1 MGFEEL
7 AAATLVVAL
16 GSVVQAISGVGA
28 GFLIVPLLAWIDVGL
43 IPGPVVLGSMSLSGV
58 MGYRER
64 RHIEFAHMP
73 LIFLGLIPGAV
84 AGGYLLSRV
93 SFDRLGMMFG
103 TVMLIAIAIT
113 ASGFR
118 IPLTRG
124 SAGLA
129 GAVAGVM
136 GTSSGIGAPVL
147 ALLYQDQ
154 SGPRVRATLAVLYV
168 GASFLIIISLFV
180 FGKFGIIEVVS
191 GLLLMPGYLLGYALS
206 RRLTARID
214 TGGTRAAV
222 LLVSA
227 VAALSLIL
235 RSLPGI

>member
-1 MGFEEL
+1 MGFEEF
-7 AAATLVVAL
+7 AAATLVVAV

-28 GFLIVPLLAWIDVGL
+28 GFLIVPLLAWIDVSL
-43 IPGPVVLGSMSLSGV
+43 IPGPVVLGSMSLSGT

-64 RHIEFAHMP
+64 RHIDFAHMP
-73 LIFLGLIPGAV
+73 MVFLGMIPGAV
-84 AGGYLLSRV
+84 AGAYLLSRV
-93 SFDRLGMMFG
+93 SFDELGMMFG
-103 TVMLIAIAIT
+103 AVMLIAIIIT

-118 IPLTRG
+118 FPLTGG
-124 SAGLA
+124 SACLA

-154 SGPRVRATLAVLYV
+154 SGPRVRATLAVLYA
-168 GASFLIIISLFV
+168 GASFLIIIMLFG
-180 FGKFGIIEVVS
+180 FGKFGIVEAVS
-191 GLLLMPGYLLGYALS
+191 GLLLMPGYMLGYALS
-206 RRLTARID
+206 HRLTARID

-227 VAALSLIL
+227 AAALSLIL
-235 RSLPGI
+235 RGLPGF

>member
-1 MGFEEL
+1 MGLEEL

-28 GFLIVPLLAWIDVGL
+28 GFLIVPLLAWIDVSL
-43 IPGPVVLGSMSLSGV
+43 IPGPVVLGSMSLSGT
-58 MGYRER
+58 MAYRER
-64 RHIEFAHMP
+64 RHIEFTHMP

-84 AGGYLLSRV
+84 AGAYLLSRV
-93 SFDRLGMMFG
+93 SFDRLGAMFG

-113 ASGFR
+113 VSGFR
-118 IPLTRG
+118 VPLTRG

-136 GTSSGIGAPVL
+136 GTSSGIGAPVV
-147 ALLYQDQ
+147 ALLYQDR
-154 SGPRVRATLAVLYV
+154 SGPRVRATLAVLYA
-168 GASFLIIISLFV
+168 GASFLIMISLFV
-180 FGKFGIIEVVS
+180 FGRFGIIEVVS
-191 GLLLMPGYLLGYALS
+191 GILLMPGYLLGYALS
-206 RRLTARID
+206 CRLTARID
-214 TGGTRAAV
+214 TGGTRAGV

-227 VAALSLIL
+227 VAAVSLIL

>member
-1 MGFEEL
+1 MGFEEF
-7 AAATLVVAL
+7 AAVTLVVAV

-28 GFLIVPLLAWIDVGL
+28 GFLIVPLLAWIDVSL
-43 IPGPVVLGSMSLSGV
+43 IPGPVVLGSMSLSGT

-64 RHIEFAHMP
+64 RHIDFAHMP
-73 LIFLGLIPGAV
+73 MVFLGMIPGAV
-84 AGGYLLSRV
+84 AGAYLLSRV
-93 SFDRLGMMFG
+93 SFDELGMMFG
-103 TVMLIAIAIT
+103 AVMLIAIIIT

-118 IPLTRG
+118 FPLTGG

-154 SGPRVRATLAVLYV
+154 SGPRVRATLAVLYA
-168 GASFLIIISLFV
+168 GASFLIIIMLFG
-180 FGKFGIIEVVS
+180 FGKFGIVEAVS
-191 GLLLMPGYLLGYALS
+191 GLLLMPGYMLGYALS
-206 RRLTARID
+206 HRLTARID

-227 VAALSLIL
+227 AAALSLIL
-235 RSLPGI
+235 RGLPGF